1 MMEDETRS
9 IHEQRF
15 DAAVKVIQ
23 SLPANGS
30 FQPSNEMMLKF
41 YSYYKQATQGPCNI
55 PRPGFWDPV
64 GKVKWD
70 AWHALG
76 DMPKE
81 DAMMAYVDDLKLIL
95 ESMPMTEQVE
105 QLLQVLG
112 PFYEL
117 VDEKKKISQVSDLTA
132 GIGSMMSPP
141 SKSVTK
147 SIIRT
152 MEMNGTLDGHGPN
165 KSDTPLVRANELKEQ
180 EDGGEDD
187 DEDDDDSGD
196 DENEEESKQLQKA
209 SSLKKKT
216 SAGKALPNGDIEHD
230 VSPVTNGSHCSKS
243 TLNGKDTEENDGEIR
258 HVNGH
263 TKDDSEDVRSAHHV
277 ASDSD
282 SEVYCDSVDQF
293 GAEERLSQVLLRGQD
308 GVQHGGEDGKTSGGG
323 GGVQR
328 NSLSMGRPGSSLI
341 RRGRGSRSS
350 GSGSGVTG
358 KLQGA
363 GGDGE
368 RWGSDGARGGELNEQ
383 IVTALTRLQEDMQ
396 SVLERLHTL
405 EALTAS
411 QARSA
416 ALSSEYLLPPASRPH
431 RCFKKPRYSLFLC
444 HNEAVLVAVRC
455 FSRHRGLCSGLAL
468 HRTVDHSPVFSEAEK
483 KTALR
488 SVWLKRPVS
497 SVASHLSNSRFCT
510 TMKTLRFSEHRN
522 KLINECVQLLK
533 AFCTCL
539 I

>member
-1 MMEDETRS
+1 MMMEEQTRS

-23 SLPANGS
+23 SLPVNGS

-81 DAMMAYVDDLKLIL
+81 EAMIAYVDDLKLIL

-112 PFYEL
+112 PFYEI

-132 GIGSMMSPP
+132 GLGSMMSPP
-141 SKSVTK
+141 SNSVTK

-152 MEMNGTLDGHGPN
+152 LEMNGTLDGLGPN
-165 KSDTPLVRANELKEQ
+165 KSDAPNVDANEL

-187 DEDDDDSGD
+187 EKDNEDSGD
-196 DENEEESKQLQKA
+196 DENEEEEENEQLQEA
-209 SSLKKKT
+209 SALKKKGR
-216 SAGKALPNGDIEHD
+216 AGKAIPNGSIGHNL
-230 VSPVTNGSHCSKS
+230 SPVTNGTHCSKS
-243 TLNGKDTEENDGEIR
+243 TLNGKDTEEDDGEIR

-263 TKDDSEDVRSAHHV
+263 AKDGNEDVCSPHHV

-293 GAEERLSQVLLRGQD
+293 GAEENSDSHAIRSPEESRRIGRSQEELHLTGDSEVLLRGHD
-308 GVQHGGEDGKTSGGG
+308 GIQHGGEDGKTSGGG
-323 GGVQR
+323 GGAQK
-328 NSLSMGRPGSSLI
+328 NSLNMSRPGSSLI

-350 GSGSGVTG
+350 GLGPGVTG
-358 KLQGA
+358 TLQGA

-368 RWGSDGARGGELNEQ
+368 RRGSDGAGGGDLNEQ

-416 ALSSEYLLPPASRPH
+416 ALPSEYLLPPASRP
-431 RCFKKPRYSLFLC
+431 RRKSSWWPFDVSPGTVAF
-444 HNEAVLVAVRC
+444 ALVWPFIAQWIIRQYFQRRRRLNCAGIMV
-455 FSRHRGLCSGLAL
+455 
-468 HRTVDHSPVFSEAEK
+468 
-483 KTALR
+483 
-488 SVWLKRPVS
+488 
-497 SVASHLSNSRFCT
+497 
-510 TMKTLRFSEHRN
+510 
-522 KLINECVQLLK
+522 
-533 AFCTCL
+533 
-539 I
+539 

>member
-1 MMEDETRS
+1 MTISTALFLTYCVVEPSMMEDESRS

-15 DAAVKVIQ
+15 AAAVKVIQ
-23 SLPANGS
+23 SLPSNGS

-70 AWHALG
+70 AWNALG

-81 DAMMAYVDDLKLIL
+81 EAMTAYVDDLKLIL

-117 VDEKKKISQVSDLTA
+117 VDEKKKINHVSDLTA
-132 GIGSMMSPP
+132 GLGSVMSAP

-147 SIIRT
+147 SIIRS

-165 KSDTPLVRANELKEQ
+165 KAEAPEINANEIKEQ

-187 DEDDDDSGD
+187 DDDDDDDDSGD
-196 DENEEESKQLQKA
+196 DENEEVEESEQLKKA
-209 SSLKKKT
+209 SAVKKKT
-216 SAGKALPNGDIEHD
+216 SAGKGLQNGGIGHN
-230 VSPVTNGSHCSKS
+230 VSPVTNATHCSKS
-243 TLNGKDTEENDGEIR
+243 ALNGQDTEENDGEIQ

-263 TKDDSEDVRSAHHV
+263 TTDDNEDVRGAHHV

-293 GAEERLSQVLLRGQD
+293 GMEESGDSHISSLEESCSTRCSQEEPQSTHRESAILLRGPD
-308 GVQHGGEDGKTSGGG
+308 GVQHGGEDGKTSGG

-328 NSLSMGRPGSSLI
+328 NSLSMGRPGSSLT

-358 KLQGA
+358 SLQGA

-368 RWGSDGARGGELNEQ
+368 RWGSDGAGGSDLNEQ

-416 ALSSEYLLPPASRPH
+416 ALPSEYLLPPASRTH
-431 RCFKKPRYSLFLC
+431 RKSSWWPFSVSPGTVAFALAWPFIAQWIIRLYFQRRRRKPR
-444 HNEAVLVAVRC
+444 
-455 FSRHRGLCSGLAL
+455 
-468 HRTVDHSPVFSEAEK
+468 
-483 KTALR
+483 
-488 SVWLKRPVS
+488 
-497 SVASHLSNSRFCT
+497 
-510 TMKTLRFSEHRN
+510 
-522 KLINECVQLLK
+522 
-533 AFCTCL
+533 
-539 I
+539 

>member
-1 MMEDETRS
+1 MMEDEPRS

-70 AWHALG
+70 AWHSLG

-81 DAMMAYVDDLKLIL
+81 EAMMAYVDDLKLIL

-152 MEMNGTLDGHGPN
+152 MEMNGTLDGHAPN
-165 KSDTPLVRANELKEQ
+165 KSDALMANSKVPKEQ
-180 EDGGEDD
+180 EDGGEDE
-187 DEDDDDSGD
+187 DEDDDDGGD
-196 DENEEESKQLQKA
+196 DENEEEEENKQLQKA
-209 SSLKKKT
+209 SALKKKT
-216 SAGKALPNGDIEHD
+216 SMGKALPNGGIEHT
-230 VSPVTNGSHCSKS
+230 VSPVVNGTHCSKS
-243 TLNGKDTEENDGEIR
+243 TLNGKDAEENDGEVR

-263 TKDDSEDVRSAHHV
+263 TKGPSHLRTPTTQLQIKEPHPIVISLDDNEDVRSAHHV

-293 GAEERLSQVLLRGQD
+293 GAEESSDSHVNQSLEKSCSTQEELHSTDRDSEILLRGQD
-308 GVQHGGEDGKTSGGG
+308 GVQHGGEDGKTSGGGGG

-358 KLQGA
+358 TLQGA

-368 RWGSDGARGGELNEQ
+368 RWGSDGAGGGDLNEQ
-383 IVTALTRLQEDMQ
+383 IVAALTRLQEDMQ

-411 QARSA
+411 QARSV
-416 ALSSEYLLPPASRPH
+416 ALTSEYLLPPASRPH
-431 RCFKKPRYSLFLC
+431 RKPSWWPFDLSPGTVAF
-444 HNEAVLVAVRC
+444 ALVWPFIAQWIIRLY
-455 FSRHRGLCSGLAL
+455 FQRR
-468 HRTVDHSPVFSEAEK
+468 RRK
-483 KTALR
+483 QR
-488 SVWLKRPVS
+488 
-497 SVASHLSNSRFCT
+497 
-510 TMKTLRFSEHRN
+510 
-522 KLINECVQLLK
+522 
-533 AFCTCL
+533 
-539 I
+539 

>member
-1 MMEDETRS
+1 MFLPVPDNRGAARERARKSTMEDESRS

-41 YSYYKQATQGPCNI
+41 YSYYKQVTQGPCNI

-70 AWHALG
+70 AWNALG

-81 DAMMAYVDDLKLIL
+81 EAMTAYVDDLKLIL

-117 VDEKKKISQVSDLTA
+117 VDEKKKINQVSDLTA
-132 GIGSMMSPP
+132 GLGSMMSAP
-141 SKSVTK
+141 SKSTTK

-152 MEMNGTLDGHGPN
+152 MEMNGTLDGHIPIKAEAPKIN
-165 KSDTPLVRANELKEQ
+165 ANEVKVQ
-180 EDGGEDD
+180 EDGTENDDD
-187 DEDDDDSGD
+187 DEDEEDDNSGD
-196 DENEEESKQLQKA
+196 DENEEENEQLPKA
-209 SSLKKKT
+209 TALKKK
-216 SAGKALPNGDIEHD
+216 SSEGKGLPNGATEHNEF
-230 VSPVTNGSHCSKS
+230 PLQNGTHCSKS
-243 TLNGKDTEENDGEIR
+243 VLNGKDTEENDGEIQ

-263 TKDDSEDVRSAHHV
+263 KTDDNEDMLCAHHV

-293 GAEERLSQVLLRGQD
+293 GAEEGSHSALCSHVELQDSEIPLKEQD
-308 GVQHGGEDGKTSGGG
+308 GLQHGGEDGKTSGE

-328 NSLSMGRPGSSLI
+328 NRLSTGRPGSSVT

-350 GSGSGVTG
+350 GSGSGVSG
-358 KLQGA
+358 ALQGS

-368 RWGSDGARGGELNEQ
+368 RWGSDGARGGDLNEQ

-416 ALSSEYLLPPASRPH
+416 ALPSEYLLPPASRTH
-431 RCFKKPRYSLFLC
+431 RKPSWWPFDVSPGTVAFALFWPFIVQWIIRLYFQ
-444 HNEAVLVAVRC
+444 R
-455 FSRHRGLCSGLAL
+455 RR
-468 HRTVDHSPVFSEAEK
+468 R
-483 KTALR
+483 
-488 SVWLKRPVS
+488 
-497 SVASHLSNSRFCT
+497 
-510 TMKTLRFSEHRN
+510 
-522 KLINECVQLLK
+522 KLP
-533 AFCTCL
+533 
-539 I
+539 